1 MTRVDITGFAGQ
13 YMTLQTI
20 VCTRVLGVRVECQW
34 AGCRTPDGTTG
45 CCVFTYHPQ
54 AVGCSTFR
62 LQAVLHTPLML
73 QSRRRLRSQFF
84 ARSRSLI
91 PKISA
96 VETKDLNNRAVEAIP
111 STSDF
116 IRLIR
121 Q

>member
-13 YMTLQTI
+13 YKTLQTI

-62 LQAVLHTPLML
+62 LQAVLHTP
-73 QSRRRLRSQFF
+73 
-84 ARSRSLI
+84 
-91 PKISA
+91 
-96 VETKDLNNRAVEAIP
+96 
-111 STSDF
+111 
-116 IRLIR
+116 
-121 Q
+121 

>member
-1 MTRVDITGFAGQ
+1 
-13 YMTLQTI
+13 
-20 VCTRVLGVRVECQW
+20 
-34 AGCRTPDGTTG
+34 
-45 CCVFTYHPQ
+45 
-54 AVGCSTFR
+54 
-62 LQAVLHTPLML
+62 ML

-96 VETKDLNNRAVEAIP
+96 VETKDLNNRAVEADP